1 MAELYLSET
10 ALNSIYYNPQL
21 RGIITNQ
28 KCLYIDLDKEALNK
42 KTKFIF
48 NDENESPSVFQE
60 LYKYGSIEIVAARCV
75 CDKIRNESFSVD
87 DTGASPV
94 FIIEVDS
101 NKAKKIQDNYGIMC
115 MSDNKPIDLSILT
128 AHNCRTLIAQDKNFQ
143 PRVRMR
149 NKEMSWKSILSKTS
163 RLCNAI
169 VFNDHYFFQNDKNA
183 SVDKNANLN
192 KENIDF
198 FNLKEIFNSL
208 LPDKIKD
215 NIFQVLFLCEQKD
228 FNKYATNSTKIK
240 KTIQN
245 LRSDYKINFQI
256 VSGDNNCNLFEYT
269 HNRIIATNYFVIS
282 AEHVLAAFNCN
293 GTIRKDQDVKCLG
306 LYGAGISDG
315 DDDDCPEIK
324 HEIFLERVSNIIK
337 YATDN
342 PKSGYQY
349 KENGK
354 ETNVDINK
362 PEFMNRLVKQFFGLR
377 DGDNCSYLSVPNKS
391 DWQKIKIK
399 DNGVYSRIN
408 YDNCIVVPSKDRKR
422 LEVVIPLIKKV
433 FENSASVE
441 GEDRD
446 DKIKCYWVACATAS
460 DIKTIMV
467 KTPDKEIASNYYLF
481 NCYQKQQDAEEVVEK
496 VKSILKK
503 HNLW

>member
-10 ALNSIYYNPQL
+10 ALNSIYYDRQL

-42 KTKFIF
+42 KKEFNF

-60 LYKYGSIEIVAARCV
+60 LLKDGSIEIVAARCV
-75 CDKIRNESFSVD
+75 CDKIRNELFSVD

-101 NKAKKIQDNYGIMC
+101 DKAKNIQDNYGIMC
-115 MSDNKPIDLSILT
+115 MSDNKIDLSILT
-128 AHNCRTLIAQDKNFQ
+128 AHKCRTLIAQDKKNFQ
-143 PRVRMR
+143 TGVRMR
-149 NKEMSWKSILSKTS
+149 NKEVSWESILSKTS

-169 VFNDHYFFQNDKNA
+169 VFNDHYFFQNDN
-183 SVDKNANLN
+183 NANLD

-208 LPDKIKD
+208 LPDKIKN
-215 NIFQVLFLCEQKD
+215 NIFQVLFLCKQND
-228 FNKYATNSTKIK
+228 FNEYVKHSTKIK

-245 LRSDYKINFQI
+245 LRSNYKIDFQI
-256 VSGDNNCNLFEYT
+256 VTGDNNCNLFQYT

-293 GTIRKDQDVKCLG
+293 GTIQKDQEVKCLG
-306 LYGAGISDG
+306 LYGAGISEG

-324 HEIFLERVSNIIK
+324 HEVFLERVSNIIK

-342 PKSGYQY
+342 STSGYQY

-354 ETNVDINK
+354 DTNVEIQNPK
-362 PEFMNRLVKQFFGLR
+362 FMNRLVKQFFGLR

-391 DWQKIKIK
+391 DWQKIKIM

-408 YDNCIVVPSKDRKR
+408 YDNCIVVPSKDKKR
-422 LEVVIPLIKKV
+422 LEKVIPLIKKV

-467 KTPDKEIASNYYLF
+467 KSPDKEIASNYYLF

>member
-10 ALNSIYYNPQL
+10 ALNSIYYNRQL

-42 KTKFIF
+42 KKEFNF

-60 LYKYGSIEIVAARCV
+60 LLKDGSIEIVAARCV
-75 CDKIRNESFSVD
+75 CDKIRNELFSVD
-87 DTGASPV
+87 DAGASPV

-101 NKAKKIQDNYGIMC
+101 DKAKNIQDNYGIMC
-115 MSDNKPIDLSILT
+115 MSDNKIDLSILT
-128 AHNCRTLIAQDKNFQ
+128 AHKCRTLIAQDKKNFFQ
-143 PRVRMR
+143 TGVRMR

-169 VFNDHYFFQNDKNA
+169 VFNDHYFFQNDK
-183 SVDKNANLN
+183 DANLN

-208 LPDKIKD
+208 LPDKIKN

-228 FNKYATNSTKIK
+228 FNTYAENSTKIK
-240 KTIQN
+240 KTIQK
-245 LRSDYKINFQI
+245 LRSNYKIDFQI
-256 VSGDNNCNLFEYT
+256 VSGNNSCKHFKYT

-282 AEHVLAAFNCN
+282 AEHVLAAFNCD
-293 GTIRKDQDVKCLG
+293 GTIRKDQDIKCLG

-324 HEIFLERVSNIIK
+324 HEVFLERVSNIIK

-342 PKSGYQY
+342 STSGYQY
-349 KENGK
+349 KENGNDND
-354 ETNVDINK
+354 TNVKIQNPK
-362 PEFMNRLVKQFFGLR
+362 FMNRLVKQFFGFR

-408 YDNCIVVPSKDRKR
+408 YDNCIVVPSEDRER

-467 KTPDKEIASNYYLF
+467 KTPDEEIASNYYLF

-496 VKSILKK
+496 VKSILKE

>member
-10 ALNSIYYNPQL
+10 ALNSIYYDRQL

-42 KTKFIF
+42 KKEFNF

-60 LYKYGSIEIVAARCV
+60 LLKDGSIEIVAARCV
-75 CDKIRNESFSVD
+75 CDKIRNELFSVD

-101 NKAKKIQDNYGIMC
+101 DKAKNIQDNYGIMC
-115 MSDNKPIDLSILT
+115 MSDNKIDLSILT
-128 AHNCRTLIAQDKNFQ
+128 AHKCRTLIAQDKKKFFQ
-143 PRVRMR
+143 TGVRMR
-149 NKEMSWKSILSKTS
+149 NKEVSWESILSKTS

-169 VFNDHYFFQNDKNA
+169 VFNDHYFFQNDN
-183 SVDKNANLN
+183 NANLD

-208 LPDKIKD
+208 LPDKIKN

-228 FNKYATNSTKIK
+228 FNKYAENSTKIK
-240 KTIQN
+240 KTIQK
-245 LRSDYKINFQI
+245 LRSNYKIDFQI
-256 VSGDNNCNLFEYT
+256 VTGDSNCNLFQYT

-306 LYGAGISDG
+306 LYGAGISEG

-324 HEIFLERVSNIIK
+324 HEVFLERVSNIIK

-342 PKSGYQY
+342 QKSGYQY
-349 KENGK
+349 KENGND
-354 ETNVDINK
+354 TNVKIQNPK
-362 PEFMNRLVKQFFGLR
+362 FMNRLVKQFFGLR

-391 DWQKIKIK
+391 DWQEINIV
-399 DNGVYSRIN
+399 DSVYSRIN
-408 YDNCIVVPSKDRKR
+408 YDNCIVVPSEKRER

-460 DIKTIMV
+460 DIKKIRV
-467 KTPDKEIASNYYLF
+467 VTPDKEIASNYYPF

>member
-10 ALNSIYYNPQL
+10 ALNSIYYDRQL

-42 KTKFIF
+42 KKEFNF

-60 LYKYGSIEIVAARCV
+60 LLKDGSIEIVAARCV

-101 NKAKKIQDNYGIMC
+101 DKAKNIQDNYGIMC
-115 MSDNKPIDLSILT
+115 MSDNKIDLSILT
-128 AHNCRTLIAQDKNFQ
+128 AHKCRTLIAQDKKKFFQ
-143 PRVRMR
+143 TGVRMR
-149 NKEMSWKSILSKTS
+149 NKEVSWESILSKTS

-169 VFNDHYFFQNDKNA
+169 VFNDHYFFQNDNNA
-183 SVDKNANLN
+183 KLN

-198 FNLKEIFNSL
+198 FNLKKIFNSL
-208 LPDKIKD
+208 LPDKINN
-215 NIFQVLFLCEQKD
+215 NIFQVLFLCKQND
-228 FNKYATNSTKIK
+228 FITYAENSTKIK
-240 KTIQN
+240 KTIQK
-245 LRSDYKINFQI
+245 LRSNYKIDFQI
-256 VSGDNNCNLFEYT
+256 VTGDNSCKLFEYT

-282 AEHVLAAFNCN
+282 AEHVLAAFYCN

-408 YDNCIVVPSKDRKR
+408 YDSLQRI
-422 LEVVIPLIKKV
+422 
-433 FENSASVE
+433 ENV
-441 GEDRD
+441 
-446 DKIKCYWVACATAS
+446 
-460 DIKTIMV
+460 
-467 KTPDKEIASNYYLF
+467 
-481 NCYQKQQDAEEVVEK
+481 
-496 VKSILKK
+496 LK
-503 HNLW
+503 

>member
-1 MAELYLSET
+1 MAELYLSEA
-10 ALNSIYYNPQL
+10 ALNSIYYDRQL

-42 KTKFIF
+42 KKEFNF

-60 LYKYGSIEIVAARCV
+60 LLKDGSIEIVAARCV
-75 CDKIRNESFSVD
+75 CDKIRNELFSVD

-101 NKAKKIQDNYGIMC
+101 DKAKNIQDNYGIMC

-128 AHNCRTLIAQDKNFQ
+128 AHKCRTLIAQDKNFQ
-143 PRVRMR
+143 TGVRMR

-183 SVDKNANLN
+183 NLN
-192 KENIDF
+192 QENIDF

-208 LPDKIKD
+208 LPDKIKN

-228 FNKYATNSTKIK
+228 FNKYAENSTKIK
-240 KTIQN
+240 KIIQN
-245 LRSDYKINFQI
+245 LRSNYKIDFQI
-256 VSGDNNCNLFEYT
+256 VSGDNNCCLFEYT

-306 LYGAGISDG
+306 LYGAGISEG

-337 YATDN
+337 YATD
-342 PKSGYQY
+342 KSESSRYQY

-354 ETNVDINK
+354 EIVDITEAK
-362 PEFMNRLVKQFFGLR
+362 FMNRLVKQFFGLR

-391 DWQKIKIK
+391 DWQKIKIM

-422 LEVVIPLIKKV
+422 LEEVIPLIKKV
-433 FENSASVE
+433 FEKSASVE

-446 DKIKCYWVACATAS
+446 DKIKCYWVACTTAS

-467 KTPDKEIASNYYLF
+467 ITPDKEIVSNYYLF

-503 HNLW
+503 HDLW

>member
-10 ALNSIYYNPQL
+10 ALNSIYYDRQL

-42 KTKFIF
+42 KKEFNF

-60 LYKYGSIEIVAARCV
+60 LLKDGSIEIVAARCV

-101 NKAKKIQDNYGIMC
+101 DKAKNIQDNYGIMC
-115 MSDNKPIDLSILT
+115 MSDNKIDLSILT
-128 AHNCRTLIAQDKNFQ
+128 AHKCRTLIAQDKKNFFQ
-143 PRVRMR
+143 TGVRMR
-149 NKEMSWKSILSKTS
+149 NKEVSWESILSKTS

-169 VFNDHYFFQNDKNA
+169 VFNDHYFFQNDN
-183 SVDKNANLN
+183 NANLD

-198 FNLKEIFNSL
+198 FNLKEIFKSL
-208 LPDKIKD
+208 LPDKINN
-215 NIFQVLFLCEQKD
+215 NIFQVLFLCKQND
-228 FNKYATNSTKIK
+228 FNTYAKNSTKIK
-240 KTIQN
+240 KTIQK
-245 LRSDYKINFQI
+245 LRSNYKIDFQI
-256 VSGDNNCNLFEYT
+256 VTGGNSCNLFEYT

-282 AEHVLAAFNCN
+282 AEHVLAAFYCN
-293 GTIRKDQDVKCLG
+293 GTIIKDQEVKCLG

-342 PKSGYQY
+342 PISGYQY

-354 ETNVDINK
+354 ETNVDIKN

-391 DWQKIKIK
+391 DWQKIMIK

-408 YDNCIVVPSKDRKR
+408 YDNCIVVPSEDRER

-467 KTPDKEIASNYYLF
+467 KSPDKEIASNYYLF

>member
-60 LYKYGSIEIVAARCV
+60 LLKDGSIEIVAARCV
-75 CDKIRNESFSVD
+75 CDKIRNELFSVD
-87 DTGASPV
+87 DAGASPV

-101 NKAKKIQDNYGIMC
+101 DKAKNIQDNYGIMC
-115 MSDNKPIDLSILT
+115 MSDNKIDLSILT
-128 AHNCRTLIAQDKNFQ
+128 AHKCRTLIAQDKKKFFQ
-143 PRVRMR
+143 TGVRMR
-149 NKEMSWKSILSKTS
+149 NKEVSWESILSKTS

-169 VFNDHYFFQNDKNA
+169 VFNDHYFFQNDNNA
-183 SVDKNANLN
+183 KLN

-198 FNLKEIFNSL
+198 FNLKDIFNSL
-208 LPDKIKD
+208 LPDKINN
-215 NIFQVLFLCEQKD
+215 NIFQVLFLCKQKD
-228 FNKYATNSTKIK
+228 FNKYAENSTKIK
-240 KTIQN
+240 KTIQK
-245 LRSDYKINFQI
+245 LRSNYKIDFQI
-256 VSGDNNCNLFEYT
+256 VTGDNRCDLFEYT

-282 AEHVLAAFNCN
+282 AEHVLAAFYCN
-293 GTIRKDQDVKCLG
+293 GTIQKDQEVKCLG
-306 LYGAGISDG
+306 LYGAGISEG

-324 HEIFLERVSNIIK
+324 HEVFLERVSNIIK
-337 YATDN
+337 SATDN
-342 PKSGYQY
+342 QTSGYQY

-354 ETNVDINK
+354 ETNVDIKNPK
-362 PEFMNRLVKQFFGLR
+362 FMNRLVKQFFGLR

-467 KTPDKEIASNYYLF
+467 KTPDEEIASNYYLF

-496 VKSILKK
+496 VKSILKE

>member
-60 LYKYGSIEIVAARCV
+60 LLKDGSIEIVAARCV
-75 CDKIRNESFSVD
+75 CDKIRNELFSVD
-87 DTGASPV
+87 DAGASPV

-101 NKAKKIQDNYGIMC
+101 DKAKNIQDNYGIMC
-115 MSDNKPIDLSILT
+115 MSDNKIDLSILT
-128 AHNCRTLIAQDKNFQ
+128 AHKCRTLIAQDKKKFFQ
-143 PRVRMR
+143 TGVRMR
-149 NKEMSWKSILSKTS
+149 NKEVSWESILSKTS

-169 VFNDHYFFQNDKNA
+169 VFNDHYFFQNDNNA
-183 SVDKNANLN
+183 KLN

-198 FNLKEIFNSL
+198 FNLKKIFNSL
-208 LPDKIKD
+208 LPDKINN
-215 NIFQVLFLCEQKD
+215 NIFQVLFLCKQND
-228 FNKYATNSTKIK
+228 FNTYAENSTKIK
-240 KTIQN
+240 KTIQK
-245 LRSDYKINFQI
+245 LRSNYKIDFQI
-256 VSGDNNCNLFEYT
+256 VTGDNSCDLFEYT

-282 AEHVLAAFNCN
+282 AEHVLAAFYCN
-293 GTIRKDQDVKCLG
+293 GTIQKDQEVKCLG
-306 LYGAGISDG
+306 LYGAGISEG

-324 HEIFLERVSNIIK
+324 HEVFLERVSNIIK
-337 YATDN
+337 CATDN
-342 PKSGYQY
+342 QTSGYQY

-354 ETNVDINK
+354 ETNVDIKNPK
-362 PEFMNRLVKQFFGLR
+362 FMNRLVKQFFGLR

-467 KTPDKEIASNYYLF
+467 KTPDKEIASNYYPF

-496 VKSILKK
+496 VKSILKE